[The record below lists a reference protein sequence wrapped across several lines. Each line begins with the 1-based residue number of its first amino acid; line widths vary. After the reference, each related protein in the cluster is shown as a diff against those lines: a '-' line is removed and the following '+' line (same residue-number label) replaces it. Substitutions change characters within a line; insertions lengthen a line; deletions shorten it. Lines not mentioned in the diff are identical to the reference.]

1 MVKLSINFVGIL
13 PQTPSKGHNTIQRQR
28 DTWYT
33 VGHSAPIVS
42 TSGKSDFETKE
53 YCNLKT
59 GRNGREGYTTAV
71 YEYIH
76 QFSSFLFFHAGND
89 SPKVSLQ
96 NKEKNFEGNFLFFEK
111 IDEKKNDFQLIRRF
125 PCGKLFFRY
134 FDSVDL
140 LLPHIDTW

>member
-1 MVKLSINFVGIL
+1 MMVKLSINFVGIL

-42 TSGKSDFETKE
+42 TSGKSDFGTKE

-59 GRNGREGYTTAV
+59 GKNGREGYTKTA

-76 QFSSFLFFHAGND
+76 YFSSFLFFHAGND
-89 SPKVSLQ
+89 SHKVLLQ
-96 NKEKNFEGNFLFFEK
+96 NKEKNFEGIFFAFGE
-111 IDEKKNDFQLIRRF
+111 ERWRE
-125 PCGKLFFRY
+125 KLF
-134 FDSVDL
+134 SVDPETFQWEAI
-140 LLPHIDTW
+140 LPLFRQC

>member
-1 MVKLSINFVGIL
+1 MMVKLSITLLVFYQKHFLKNIIPFRGN
-13 PQTPSKGHNTIQRQR
+13 S

-59 GRNGREGYTTAV
+59 GKNGREGYTTAA

-76 QFSSFLFFHAGND
+76 
-89 SPKVSLQ
+89 
-96 NKEKNFEGNFLFFEK
+96 
-111 IDEKKNDFQLIRRF
+111 
-125 PCGKLFFRY
+125 
-134 FDSVDL
+134 
-140 LLPHIDTW
+140 